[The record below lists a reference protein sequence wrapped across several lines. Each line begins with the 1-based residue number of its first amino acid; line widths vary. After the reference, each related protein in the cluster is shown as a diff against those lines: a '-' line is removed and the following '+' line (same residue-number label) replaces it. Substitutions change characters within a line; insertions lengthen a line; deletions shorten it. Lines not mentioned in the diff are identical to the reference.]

1 MVEEQLI
8 RLIASRLASFYFLV
22 RCQSFPWRCNIFHFD
37 IFYRRVVF
45 SFYFQGD
52 VMEEKGWGLLAI
64 FGLFYLF
71 VTKCQRKK
79 LGKEKAG
86 GSYVV

>member
-8 RLIASRLASFYFLV
+8 RLIASRFASFYFFA

-52 VMEEKGWGLLAI
+52 VMEEKG
-64 FGLFYLF
+64 
-71 VTKCQRKK
+71 
-79 LGKEKAG
+79 G
-86 GSYVV
+86 GGGVVSHF